1 MPLSAPGTGPGA
13 GTPAKNGSLRA
24 GVSPE
29 ASALQR
35 CITGTPASFAREH
48 WSRTPLLSRAA
59 ELPSGFDDLL
69 NPQDIDDLV
78 AERGLRMPFF
88 RMVREGSVQ
97 SGPTRYAT
105 AGSRRISDLIDPDRA
120 RDRYADGATLVLQ
133 SLHRIHPPVVRF
145 CRQLAADL
153 GHATQANAYIT
164 PPGNRGFDPHH
175 DTHDVFVLQIDG
187 TKLWH
192 IFAPALRLPLAGQ
205 PSSDLTAEQLVPE
218 GAEPVLSVV
227 LEPGD
232 ALYLP
237 RGYVHSAETN
247 DDRSIHLT
255 VGILSTTQFDVL
267 RDVLA
272 LAGDVEEFRE
282 ALPLGAASNRDQL
295 RADVLPD
302 LLRRAAD
309 WFASVDPDDALATIR
324 RRLDNAV
331 PPEPMRL
338 LASTDGLAGL
348 EKSTSVRPRLGARW
362 EFDAGP
368 STDTDTD
375 TDTDTITLCAPD
387 RTLTLP
393 AFVAP
398 SVRLLLSGTA
408 TPNEVA
414 DASEGVL
421 SVDDALVLVRRL
433 IREGVLVALDAS
445 APD

>member
-1 MPLSAPGTGPGA
+1 VPLSDPNGDRNGNAHAGASGEAPA
-13 GTPAKNGSLRA
+13 LR
-24 GVSPE
+24 
-29 ASALQR
+29 R
-35 CITGTPASFAREH
+35 CITGTLESFAREH
-48 WSRTPLLSRAA
+48 WSRRPLLSRAA
-59 ELPSGFDDLL
+59 DLAAGFDDLL

-88 RMVREGSVQ
+88 RMVREGNVQ
-97 SGPTRYAT
+97 AGPTRYAT

-187 TKLWH
+187 TKRWH
-192 IFAPALRLPLAGQ
+192 IFEPALRLPLNSQ
-205 PSSDLTAEQLVPE
+205 PSSDIAEKQPLVPE

-255 VGILSTTQFDVL
+255 VGILATTQFDVL

-272 LAGDVEEFRE
+272 LAGDVEGFRE
-282 ALPLGAASNRDQL
+282 ALPLGAAGNREQL
-295 RADVLPD
+295 RTEVLPD

-309 WFASVDPDDALATIR
+309 WFASVDAGDALEMVR
-324 RRLDNAV
+324 GRLDNAV

-338 LASTDGLAGL
+338 LASTDGLRTL
-348 EKSTSVRPRLGARW
+348 EKSTPVRPRVGARW
-362 EFDAGP
+362 ELESG
-368 STDTDTD
+368 SESGTESGTE
-375 TDTDTITLCAPD
+375 TLTLRARD
-387 RTLTLP
+387 RTVTLP
-393 AFVAP
+393 AFVGP
-398 SVRLLLSGTA
+398 SVQLLLSTTV
-408 TPNEVA
+408 TPAEVA
-414 DASEGVL
+414 DSSDGVL

-433 IREGVLVALDAS
+433 VREGVLVVLD
-445 APD
+445 